1 MEATVKIW
9 HFNQFGVLLR
19 NFRHENEKKLVHLQ
33 FLLSYFYAL
42 QSLTARLPEYRDP
55 RNLRT
60 AASLI
65 HGLIAVNYVT

>member
-1 MEATVKIW
+1 MK
-9 HFNQFGVLLR
+9 
-19 NFRHENEKKLVHLQ
+19 KKLVHWQ